1 VNKSKGKKVKMMK
14 RLGAIF
20 LASILGPGTLTIH
33 TQAPG
38 AMDSSATIKVVLVGD
53 STVAVESGWGPGFC
67 AHVVSAANCV
77 DMAASG
83 RSSKSF
89 IDEGLWQKAL
99 AERGQFYFIQ
109 FGHNDQKDSPALHT
123 DPGTSFKVN
132 LRQYISDVQKLHAV
146 PVLVTPLS
154 RRNYKDG
161 QLIVDPLHDYAA
173 AMREVAAEE
182 HIPLIDLYQF
192 SRTLLESMTQEQAD
206 QFDATDH
213 KDAGAG
219 GSTAANTPD
228 RTDATNHQ
236 DAGVGN
242 STANTPDRTHLNLFG
257 KETFGT
263 IVANAAAHAV
273 PALAPYISP
282 EGKTNLS

>member
-1 VNKSKGKKVKMMK
+1 MMK
-14 RLGAIF
+14 RLGTIF
-20 LASILGPGTLTIH
+20 LASILGPGTPTIH
-33 TQAPG
+33 AQAPG
-38 AMDSSATIKVVLVGD
+38 ATDSSATIKVVLVGD
-53 STVAVESGWGPGFC
+53 STVAIGGGWGTGFC
-67 AHVVSAANCV
+67 AHLVPAANCV
-77 DMAASG
+77 DLAADG

-89 IDEGLWQKAL
+89 IDEGLWAKAL

-109 FGHNDQKDSPALHT
+109 FGHNDQKDSPVLHT

-132 LRQYISDVQKLHAV
+132 LKQYIADLRQLHAT

-182 HIPLIDLYQF
+182 HLPLIDLYQS

-206 QFDATDH
+206 QFDATH
-213 KDAGAG
+213 HGDARAE
-219 GSTAANTPD
+219 GSTET
-228 RTDATNHQ
+228 
-236 DAGVGN
+236 
-242 STANTPDRTHLNLFG
+242 TPDRTHLNPLG

-282 EGKTNLS
+282 ERKPVSASY

>member
-1 VNKSKGKKVKMMK
+1 VKMMK
-14 RLGAIF
+14 GLGAIF

-33 TQAPG
+33 TQSPG
-38 AMDSSATIKVVLVGD
+38 AMDNLATIKVVLVGD
-53 STVAVESGWGPGFC
+53 STVAIGSGWGPGFC
-67 AHVVSAANCV
+67 AHMLAAANCV
-77 DMAASG
+77 DVAASG

-89 IDEGLWQKAL
+89 MDEGLWQKAL

-123 DPGTSFKVN
+123 DPETSFKVN
-132 LRQYISDVQKLHAV
+132 LRQYIADVRQLHAL

-161 QLIVDPLHDYAA
+161 QLIVDPLNDYAA
-173 AMREVAAEE
+173 AVREVAAEE
-182 HIPLIDLYQF
+182 HVPLIDLYQS

-213 KDAGAG
+213 
-219 GSTAANTPD
+219 
-228 RTDATNHQ
+228 Q
-236 DAGVGN
+236 DAGPGA
-242 STANTPDRTHLNLFG
+242 STANTPDRTHLNLIG

-263 IVANAAAHAV
+263 MVADAAAHAV

-282 EGKTNLS
+282 EGKLSSTSR

>member
-1 VNKSKGKKVKMMK
+1 MMK
-14 RLGAIF
+14 SSGLLF
-20 LASILGPGTLTIH
+20 LASILGPGALTIH

-38 AMDSSATIKVVLVGD
+38 ATDSSATIKVVLVGD
-53 STVAVESGWGPGFC
+53 STVAIESGWGPGFC
-67 AHVVSAANCV
+67 AHVVPAANCV
-77 DMAASG
+77 DLAASG

-89 IDEGLWQKAL
+89 IDEGLWEKAL

-132 LRQYISDVQKLHAV
+132 LRQYIADVQELHAV

-161 QLIVDPLHDYAA
+161 QLIVDPLQDYATA
-173 AMREVAAEE
+173 VREVAAEE
-182 HIPLIDLYQF
+182 HVPLIDLYQS
-192 SRTLLESMTQEQAD
+192 SRMLLESMTQEHAD
-206 QFDATDH
+206 QFDAPAH
-213 KDAGAG
+213 EDAGAG
-219 GSTAANTPD
+219 G
-228 RTDATNHQ
+228 
-236 DAGVGN
+236 
-242 STANTPDRTHLNLFG
+242 STANTPDRTHLNQIG
-257 KETFGT
+257 KETFGA

-282 EGKTNLS
+282 GAN

>member
-1 VNKSKGKKVKMMK
+1 VNKSKGKKMKMMK

-53 STVAVESGWGPGFC
+53 STVATESGWGPGFC
-67 AHVVSAANCV
+67 AHLVSAANCV
-77 DMAASG
+77 DLAASG

-89 IDEGLWQKAL
+89 IDEGLWEKAL

-123 DPGTSFKVN
+123 DPRTSFKVN
-132 LRQYISDVQKLHAV
+132 LRQYIADVQQIHAV

-161 QLIVDPLHDYAA
+161 QLIVDPLQDYAA

-182 HIPLIDLYQF
+182 HVPLIDLYRS

-206 QFDATDH
+206 QFDATNH
-213 KDAGAG
+213 EDAGS
-219 GSTAANTPD
+219 GSSTANTPD
-228 RTDATNHQ
+228 RIDATNHE
-236 DAGVGN
+236 DAGAGN
-242 STANTPDRTHLNLFG
+242 STANTPDRTHLNLIG

-273 PALAPYISP
+273 PALAPNISP
-282 EGKTNLS
+282 EAN